1 MALADQ
7 LIESL
12 KTWQRYP
19 CFIELAPKR
28 NPRAVFADQLI
39 QDIDAFSESLKKWGI
54 CRGCPVPIFLD
65 NSIDFVVAFLGLQK
79 LGAVP
84 VMAKM
89 EYGTVE
95 LDEIFKNASPA
106 AVITESRQLT
116 KLSKY
121 LADITVVQHENNRF
135 RIAQRSKPRPER
147 LSEEIATINYT
158 YRGYGYPLGA
168 MIPQG
173 QYCQGA
179 EGFQNCLLSKPGDKI
194 LALLPMQHIFTLV
207 SAVFFP
213 LLNQLT
219 SLIVRTMHP
228 RYLFEYANQYRA
240 EFITTV
246 PAVFSMLL
254 RLSEEACSM
263 PSEVFVSGGSRLSV
277 DLYNRLRERFK
288 IELLNGYGLTE
299 YTPATGNI
307 RGLSRS
313 GTIGR
318 PCPGVD
324 LMIHDPDDKGI
335 GEIWLKSKR
344 MCSGYYRRD
353 RETGESFVDGWFK
366 TGDLGKASGDHVV
379 FVAEKK
385 KTRKVNGNIVD
396 LKEIECA
403 LGRNHRIREAEV
415 WGEQNQIKARIRLRS
430 TSGDSQLERSGIR
443 AQLRGLIADY
453 KIPATIEIV

>member
-7 LIESL
+7 VTESL
-12 KTWQRYP
+12 KKWQRYP
-19 CFIELAPKR
+19 CFIELAPNR

-39 QDIDAFSESLKKWGI
+39 EDIDTFSESLKKWGI

-65 NSIDFVVAFLGLQK
+65 NSIDFVVAFFGLLK

-95 LDEIFKNASPA
+95 LEEIFKNSGPT
-106 AVITESRQLT
+106 AVITESHQLE
-116 KLSKY
+116 KLGKY
-121 LADITVVQHENNRF
+121 TADITVVSHTNNRF
-135 RIAQRSKPRPER
+135 RVTQCSKPGSVR

-168 MIPQG
+168 LIPHY

-179 EGFQNCLLSKPGDKI
+179 EGFQQCLLSKPGDKI

-228 RYLFEYANQYRA
+228 RYLFEYINQYGI

-246 PAVFSMLL
+246 PEVFSMLL
-254 RLSEEACSM
+254 RLSDEACCI
-263 PSEVFVSGGSRLSV
+263 PSEVFVSGGSVLSV
-277 DLYNRLRERFK
+277 DLYHRLKERFK
-288 IELLNGYGLTE
+288 IEMLNGYGLTE

-313 GTIGR
+313 GTIGQ
-318 PCPGVD
+318 PCSGVD
-324 LMIHDPDDKGI
+324 LMIHDPDEQGV
-335 GEIWLKSKR
+335 GEIWLKSEQ
-344 MCSGYYRRD
+344 MCRGYYRRG

-366 TGDLGKASGDHVV
+366 TGDLGKASEKHVI

-396 LKEIECA
+396 LKEIERA
-403 LGRNHRIREAEV
+403 LGRNRRIKEAEV
-415 WGEQNQIKARIRLRS
+415 WGEQNQIKARVRLRS
-430 TSGDSQLERSGIR
+430 VTGDLQKERSSIR
-443 AQLRGLIADY
+443 AQLRGRIADY
-453 KIPATIEIV
+453 KIPTAIEIV